1 MEIKCARARAC
12 VLSDSYQGKVSDS
25 VSRPEETRAA
35 ERDAV
40 QRRKRPK
47 PRKPYD
53 LDSEGEETSDESSS
67 EKVKRERLCPEVM
80 ESLIIDY
87 ICFYS
92 NLLSWG
98 ALTFGH
104 LKIKS
109 VAFGVIVCSEQQV
122 AAMLFAMGASVV
134 VFYKRSRLVLLFV
147 P

>member
-1 MEIKCARARAC
+1 MVAQNSNKNFDQNVC

-67 EKVKRERLCPEVM
+67 EKVKRERGVRKWW
-80 ESLIIDY
+80 II
-87 ICFYS
+87 ICIY
-92 NLLSWG
+92 
-98 ALTFGH
+98 
-104 LKIKS
+104 
-109 VAFGVIVCSEQQV
+109 
-122 AAMLFAMGASVV
+122 
-134 VFYKRSRLVLLFV
+134 
-147 P
+147 